1 MKEKGVLGTSIH
13 LSHRQ
18 GRGAYAELRGS
29 NCRPTTET
37 PPARSTGS
45 RPPPRASAETG
56 KVLEIHGHVDNEG
69 GTPLSVGDKGH
80 GCVFA
85 VSSSRACGAQRNKR
99 RTHSSLEVS
108 SPSAGAPWANRSP
121 PPPRPGGI
129 PYLQAART
137 LGRHGQ
143 TRLRSYFRPETVQK
157 REALSCLCQLSA
169 RMSDTTQGS
178 EVWPPMSSALN
189 V

>member
-121 PPPRPGGI
+121 PPPPARWYPI
-129 PYLQAART
+129 PAGSTNPRKTRANPSEELF
-137 LGRHGQ
+137 Q
-143 TRLRSYFRPETVQK
+143 TRDRA
-157 REALSCLCQLSA
+157 EARGFVVPVPALCT
-169 RMSDTTQGS
+169 D
-178 EVWPPMSSALN
+178 E
-189 V
+189 

>member
-1 MKEKGVLGTSIH
+1 MANGSDWGTTMKEKGVLGTSIH

-121 PPPRPGGI
+121 PPP
-129 PYLQAART
+129 
-137 LGRHGQ
+137 GQ
-143 TRLRSYFRPETVQK
+143 VVSHTCRQHEPSE
-157 REALSCLCQLSA
+157 
-169 RMSDTTQGS
+169 DTGKP
-178 EVWPPMSSALN
+178 V
-189 V
+189 